1 MCKTPKSD
9 AVFSIGKAGAL
20 QSPDCQG
27 RTDMAHGKAEKRR
40 QEEYPQNTLRHCRRK
55 RGEKAHEYVNDRHNT
70 AKK

>member
-27 RTDMAHGKAEKRR
+27 RTDMARGKAEKMTARR
-40 QEEYPQNTLRHCRRK
+40 ISAEHAAALPQEMRRK
-55 RGEKAHEYVNDRHNT
+55 GA
-70 AKK
+70 

>member
-27 RTDMAHGKAEKRR
+27 RTDMAHGKAEKNRH
-40 QEEYPQNTLRHCRRK
+40 QEYPQDVLQDCREK
-55 RGEKAHEYVNDRHNT
+55 RGGKAHEYVNDRHNT